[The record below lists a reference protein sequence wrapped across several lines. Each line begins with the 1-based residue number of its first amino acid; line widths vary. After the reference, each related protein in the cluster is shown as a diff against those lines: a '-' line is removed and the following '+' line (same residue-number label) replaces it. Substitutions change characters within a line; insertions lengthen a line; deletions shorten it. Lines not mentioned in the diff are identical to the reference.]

1 MNKKWVTIVL
11 TALLFTGFYFSSG
24 CVSAQ
29 VVKEQ
34 PPSVQ
39 QPAKAQASGGALD
52 AFLKDPKKQTKLQK
66 YVTAQ
71 EAYQKWLADPNNVK
85 ILDCRTPEEYI
96 YVGHAPMAH
105 NIPFQF
111 TTYKFDPVK
120 KAPVMKENQNFVPA
134 VKARFKSTDMILT
147 MCRSGHR
154 SANSANKLAEN
165 GFTNVYNILDGFE
178 GDMVKDPSSYYN
190 GQRMHNGWKNSGA
203 PWTYSLDPK
212 LMYLAE

>member
-1 MNKKWVTIVL
+1 MSKRLMTIVL
-11 TALLFTGFYFSSG
+11 AALLLTGFYFSVG

-29 VVKEQ
+29 VVKTQE
-34 PPSVQ
+34 PSVQ
-39 QPAKAQASGGALD
+39 QPAKEPASGGGLE
-52 AFLKDPKKQTKLQK
+52 AFLKDPKKHTKLQK
-66 YVTAQ
+66 YITAK
-71 EAYQKWLADPNNVK
+71 EADQKWLAEPNNVK

-96 YVGHAPMAH
+96 YIGHAPMAY
-105 NIPFQF
+105 NIPIQF
-111 TTYKFDPVK
+111 TAYKFDSEK
-120 KAPVMKENQNFVPA
+120 KAPVMKENPDFVSA
-134 VKARFKSTDMILT
+134 AKAKFKSTDMILT

-178 GDMVKDPSSYYN
+178 GDAVKDPSSYYN
-190 GQRMHNGWKNSGA
+190 EKRVQNGWKNSCA

>member
-1 MNKKWVTIVL
+1 MNRRLMTIVL
-11 TALLFTGFYFSSG
+11 AGLLLTGFYFFLG
-24 CVSAQ
+24 DVSAQ
-29 VVKEQ
+29 DVKKQQ
-34 PPSVQ
+34 PAVQ
-39 QPAKAQASGGALD
+39 QPVKESASGGDLE

-66 YVTAQ
+66 YITAKD
-71 EAYQKWLADPNNVK
+71 AYQKWLADPNNVK

-96 YVGHAPMAH
+96 YLGHGPMAY
-105 NIPFQF
+105 NIPIQF
-111 TTYKFDPVK
+111 TTYKFDPEK
-120 KAPVMKENQNFVPA
+120 KAPVMKENPNFLSA
-134 VKARFKSTDMILT
+134 VKAKFKSTDMILT

-154 SANSANKLAEN
+154 SANTANKLAEN

-190 GQRMHNGWKNSGA
+190 GKRMHNGWKNSGA

>member
-1 MNKKWVTIVL
+1 MNKRFIAIVL
-11 TALLFTGFYFSSG
+11 AGLFLTGGYVFLG
-24 CVSAQ
+24 DVSAQ
-29 VVKEQ
+29 DAKKKEAAL
-34 PPSVQ
+34 Q
-39 QPAKAQASGGALD
+39 QPAKEAASGGEVE

-66 YVTAQ
+66 YITAK
-71 EAYQKWLADPNNVK
+71 EAYKKWQADPNNVI

-105 NIPFQF
+105 NIPLQF
-111 TTYKFDPVK
+111 TTYKFNPEK
-120 KAPVMKENQNFVPA
+120 KAPVMKENPNFVSA
-134 VKARFKSTDMILT
+134 VKAKFKATDTIFA

-154 SANSANKLAEN
+154 SSSTVNKLAEN

-178 GDMVKDPSSYYN
+178 GDMVKDPSSYYS
-190 GQRMHNGWKNSGA
+190 GRRMHNGWKNSGA